1 MAMYAEPVMPKL
13 PMGFMEHAQ
22 SQHSQTDDKQSVD
35 LDWWCDKLQG
45 ASVKPLLATDY
56 ARSGRANVGQ
66 HPGDVVTVRW
76 IAPDSLEQIVLE
88 GLAGSSGTDVT
99 V

>member
-1 MAMYAEPVMPKL
+1 MSAEPVMPEL

-22 SQHSQTDDKQSVD
+22 RQHSHMYAKHSAD
-35 LDWWCDKLQG
+35 LEWWCEKLQG

-66 HPGDVVTVRW
+66 NPGDVIAVRW
-76 IAPDSLEQIVLE
+76 IPSGSLET
-88 GLAGSSGTDVT
+88 GCC
-99 V
+99 